1 MEHILQF
8 GISIDDEMIKRNVEE
23 KATEMVANDLKK
35 EIIKQNYY
43 GNSMGLSSGA
53 ERIIRE
59 VMEKYKDEII
69 EGAVQMVVESMK
81 RSKKY
86 KEALAKLTEEE

>member
-43 GNSMGLSSGA
+43 GNSMGLSSET
-53 ERIIRE
+53 ERIIRD
-59 VMEKYKDEII
+59 VMEQYKDEII
-69 EGAVQMVVESMK
+69 EGAVQRVAESIK

-86 KEALAKLTEEE
+86 KEVLAKITEEE